1 MKQMKYVFSLETED
15 INELSIFMN
24 AHKYKNVLYELMSQ
38 IRTSIKHTDEKSI
51 TFEELR
57 EKIIQILDDEG
68 LSPDDVFP

>member
-1 MKQMKYVFSLETED
+1 MKYVLSLETED

-38 IRTSIKHTDEKSI
+38 IRTDIKHSDKETI
-51 TFEELR
+51 FLEELR

-68 LSPDDVFP
+68 LSLDDVFH